1 MLTVINS
8 GGNPYDYNP
17 CCCFD
22 TNAFSKLIILDYDF
36 QDWLKYLDEKFKDIP
51 SPVTPENFTVFRST
65 SNLHLLWNWNQM
77 HLHRPLF
84 CNCNEDNCSI
94 CGESH
99 KKVGRKNSKSGSDC
113 NENNQQDAKEDND
126 SHQSNTNSMNGYINS
141 NNNDINYMNQPPMNN
156 QMNNVRSLDISSIIN
171 NDDVKSSNQNQSI
184 NIIWPTT
191 ERYIIIII
199 ISLLL

>member
-1 MLTVINS
+1 LLFVYKKIVINS
-8 GGNPYDYNP
+8 GNPYDYNP

-22 TNAFSKLIILDYDF
+22 TNAFTKLIVLDYDF

-84 CNCNEDNCSI
+84 CSCNEDNCSI
-94 CGESH
+94 CCESH
-99 KKVGRKNSKSGSDC
+99 KKLIKKNSKFSDDS
-113 NENNQQDAKEDND
+113 NENGKQDVKDD
-126 SHQSNTNSMNGYINS
+126 NTNSLNNYP
-141 NNNDINYMNQPPMNN
+141 NNNDMYYMNQSSIGN
-156 QMNNVRSLDISSIIN
+156 QANNVRSLDISSIIN
-171 NDDVKSSNQNQSI
+171 NEDTNSFNQQYNRSI

-191 ERYIIIII
+191 ER
-199 ISLLL
+199 